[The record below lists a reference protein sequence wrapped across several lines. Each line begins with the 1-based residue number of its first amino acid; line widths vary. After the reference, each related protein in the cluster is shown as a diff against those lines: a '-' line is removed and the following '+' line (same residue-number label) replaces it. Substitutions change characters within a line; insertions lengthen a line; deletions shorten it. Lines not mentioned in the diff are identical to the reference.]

1 MSYIEMSHISKR
13 FATVLAN
20 DDVSLAAERGEI
32 LALLGENGSGKST
45 LMNMLSGIYIP
56 DAGSIAIGG
65 RPCAFRSPEDAIA
78 ARVGMVHQHFKLIPV
93 MTAWENIGLGE
104 RRGGENSFGPANSS
118 GSFNSFGSLNP
129 FNPFNPFIDKKRIN
143 QKITSI
149 EQQFGLRTVHD
160 KKVYD
165 MAVSERQA
173 VEILKVLYRGA
184 EALILDEPTAVLTPQ
199 EIGSLF
205 AMLRNMKAAGNVIII
220 ITHKLNE
227 VLEISDRVTVL
238 RKGKAVGTVK
248 TADTSARELTE
259 MMVGASVSLEIRR
272 EDAAP
277 HDNKAPVLEARSLN
291 YRNAEGVDVLRD
303 MSFSLYGGEI
313 LGVAGIAGSGQR
325 ELCEI
330 IAGLRRAESGSILL
344 QGENMA
350 GLSPRAIKNRGV
362 SMSFVPEDRL
372 GMGLVAGMNITDNVL
387 LRSYEKT
394 PGMLVDRQEGRVL
407 AEKIV
412 ERYDIS
418 TPSVSHPV
426 RKLSGGNIQKVL
438 LGREIELEPQVLI
451 TAYPVRGLDI
461 GASYSIY
468 DMLNEQKKKGV
479 AILYL
484 GEDLDVLMEL
494 CDRIMVI
501 HAGAVMGTVDPRNST
516 KEDIGALM
524 LGGPAGAPLGGGVL
538 GTSGVV
544 PLRGTERPGP
554 AGQALPGKKA
564 GRR

>member
-20 DDVSLAAERGEI
+20 DDVSLRAERGEI

-56 DAGSIAIGG
+56 DAGTIAIRGKE
-65 RPCAFRSPEDAIA
+65 RSFRSPKDAIA

-104 RRGGENSFGPANSS
+104 KRDGSGVNPVKPSHSFYSLK
-118 GSFNSFGSLNP
+118 SFVNP
-129 FNPFNPFIDKKRIN
+129 FVDKKRIN
-143 QKITSI
+143 QKISGI

-165 MAVSERQA
+165 MSVSERQA

-199 EIGSLF
+199 EIRSLF
-205 AMLRNMKAAGNVIII
+205 AMLRNMKEAGNVIII

-227 VLEISDRVTVL
+227 VLELSDRVTVL
-238 RKGKAVGTVK
+238 RKGKVAGTVK
-248 TADTSARELTE
+248 TEDTSARELTE

-272 EDAAP
+272 ETPAP
-277 HDNKAPVLEARSLN
+277 HDKPVMEARALN
-291 YRNAEGVDVLRD
+291 YRNAEGVAVLRD
-303 MSFSLYGGEI
+303 MSFELYGGEI

-330 IAGLRRAESGSILL
+330 LAGLRRAESGAVLFR
-344 QGENMA
+344 GEDMT
-350 GLSPRAIKNRGV
+350 GLSPRAIRNRGV

-372 GMGLVAGMNITDNVL
+372 GMGLVAGMSVTDNVL
-387 LRSYEKT
+387 LRSYEKP
-394 PGMLVDRQEGRVL
+394 PGIFVDRQEGRIL

-412 ERYDIS
+412 ERYGIS

-438 LGREIELEPQVLI
+438 LGREIGLEPQVLI

-494 CDRIMVI
+494 SDRIMVI
-501 HAGAVMGTVDPRNST
+501 HAGAVMGIVDPRVTT
-516 KEDIGALM
+516 KEAIGAMM
-524 LGGPAGAPLGGGVL
+524 LGHTADVSGGGVL
-538 GTSGVV
+538 GGGVE
-544 PLRGTERPGP
+544 PETQQGFL
-554 AGQALPGKKA
+554 
-564 GRR
+564 